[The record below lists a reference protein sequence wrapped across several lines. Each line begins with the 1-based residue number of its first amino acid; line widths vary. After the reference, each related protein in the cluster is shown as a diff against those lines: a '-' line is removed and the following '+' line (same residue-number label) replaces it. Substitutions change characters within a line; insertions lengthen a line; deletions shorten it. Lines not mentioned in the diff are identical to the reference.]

1 LPAEGIILQLVFC
14 PSLVLSCGWCF
25 HQPLSLPLYS
35 AVGVFTNRFHYRFIL
50 RLVFSPIAFT
60 NRIKL
65 LKIQPTTLPFIV
77 KYYLNPFII
86 FGSQIKKT

>member
-1 LPAEGIILQLVFC
+1 LPKVGVILR
-14 PSLVLSCGWCF
+14 LVLSCGWCF
-25 HQPLSLPLYS
+25 AHSWYYS

-50 RLVFSPIAFT
+50 RLVFSPTAFT